1 MLSMTRS
8 KFLENYKE
16 LEKTLALIG
25 TDVLN
30 YENIFTN
37 SEDSNKL
44 KLCRMTR
51 NYLQHNNDQNFVEP
65 TDKMIKFLEN
75 LNKSLL
81 AKTETNAKKMVK
93 TDKIKID
100 INDRL
105 DEVLPI
111 LAKYKLLLI
120 YDKNTFKGVY
130 RTSTYLNFA
139 LKNKITKTTKVS
151 TFEKPGKVYV
161 AKNAQYSISLDLLAN
176 NPVVFVTETGKEKEE
191 ILGVLINELL

>member
-93 TDKIKID
+93 ADKIKID

>member
-1 MLSMTRS
+1 MTRTN
-8 KFLENYKE
+8 FLEKYKE
-16 LEKTLALIG
+16 LERTLALIE

-44 KLCRMTR
+44 KMCRMTR

-65 TDKMIKFLEN
+65 TDKMIRFLEN

-93 TDKIKID
+93 TDKIKVD

-105 DEVLPI
+105 DEVLPV
-111 LAKYKLLLI
+111 LAKHKLLLV
-120 YDKNTFKGVY
+120 YDKSAFKGIY
-130 RTSTYLNFA
+130 KTSTYLNFV

-151 TFEKPGKVYV
+151 TFEKPGKIYV
-161 AKNAQYSISLDLLAN
+161 AKNAQYSISLDLLVN
-176 NPVVFVTETGKEKEE
+176 SPVIFVTETGKEKEE
-191 ILGVLINELL
+191 ILGCLINELL

>member
-51 NYLQHNNDQNFVEP
+51 NYLQHNNDQSFIEP

-81 AKTETNAKKMVK
+81 AKTETNGKKMVK

-176 NPVVFVTETGKEKEE
+176 NPVVFVTEMGKEKEE

>member
-1 MLSMTRS
+1 MPSMTRS

-81 AKTETNAKKMVK
+81 AKTETNGKKMVK
-93 TDKIKID
+93 TDKIKVD

-111 LAKYKLLLI
+111 LAKYKLLLV
-120 YDKNTFKGVY
+120 YDKNAFKGIY
-130 RTSTYLNFA
+130 KTSTYLNFA
-139 LKNKITKTTKVS
+139 LKNKITKTAKVS
-151 TFEKPGKVYV
+151 IFEKPGKVYV